1 MRYTIVRVRGSD
13 AKLEQALADAKSG
26 KRKKR
31 QSLRVLTTLLS
42 LQSSNENKKVSF
54 TCSLRVV

>member
-31 QSLRVLTTLLS
+31 RSLRVLTTLQS
-42 LQSSNENKKVSF
+42 VQSSNVLF
-54 TCSLRVV
+54 TGPSPNNEI